1 MAIRE
6 QVRRLGLVL
15 AILVGVVVLVRF
27 VVLPPA
33 YFSTRLHRAST
44 VRREVAKPIHFAGM
58 ATCRECHSE
67 EYETKTAGYHK
78 GLACETC
85 HGPSVEHAENPMS
98 VKPYAP
104 RDRKFCPVCHAYDRS
119 RPTGFPQI
127 NPATHNVGLACI
139 TCHNPHDPVPP
150 QVPQEC
156 SACHAQIARTKAV
169 SRHAQLACTTCH
181 EVDER
186 HKVSPRSALPSKPQT
201 REFCGQCHASD
212 ATEPRAPKLDMAT
225 HGSHYLCWQCHYP
238 HLPEGNP

>member
-1 MAIRE
+1 MAVRE
-6 QVRRLGLVL
+6 QVRRLGVVL
-15 AILVGVVVLVRF
+15 AVLVGVVLVVRF
-27 VVLPPA
+27 VVIPRA
-33 YFSTRLHRAST
+33 YFSTAMHRAST
-44 VRREVAKPIHFAGM
+44 VKREVAKPAHFAGM
-58 ATCRECHSE
+58 AACRECHSDV
-67 EYETKTAGYHK
+67 YETKTAGYHK

-85 HGPSVEHAENPMS
+85 HGPSTGHAEDPMS

-127 NPATHNVGLACI
+127 NPATHNEGLACI
-139 TCHNPHDPVPP
+139 TCHSPHDPVPP
-150 QVPQEC
+150 EVPQEC

-169 SRHAQLACTTCH
+169 SRHAGLACTTCH

-186 HKVSPRSALPSKPQT
+186 HKVSPRSALPTKPQT
-201 REFCGQCHASD
+201 REFCGRCHGGES
-212 ATEPRAPKLDMAT
+212 TEPRAPRVDLAA